1 MKFKEFLEERVKDE
15 VCFDLCVED
24 IDDIVSATICPE
36 SGWNVSNWC
45 ITSAFRGVLDA
56 ECEIIPDSIESKY
69 GSYLVELKG
78 VSYTVA
84 NSFALSLGGHI
95 VTEEA
100 LKKLTT
106 GVAGVNTSDVDL
118 LKTRMNLLKLQHNG
132 IAVNAAVE
140 SINQRFTN
148 MLSESWRILNETEKV
163 VSE

>member
-15 VCFDLCVED
+15 VCFDLCVEG

-36 SGWNVSNWC
+36 SDWNVSNWC
-45 ITSAFRGVLDA
+45 ITNAFHGVLNA

-78 VSYTVA
+78 VSYTAA
-84 NSFALSLGGHI
+84 NNFALSLGGHI
-95 VTEEA
+95 TTEA
-100 LKKLTT
+100 AVKKLTT
-106 GVAGVNTSDVDL
+106 GVAVVNADDIDL
-118 LKTRMNLLKLQHNG
+118 LRLCMDLLKLQHNG

-148 MLSESWRILNETEKV
+148 MLSESWHILKETEKV

>member
-15 VCFDLCVED
+15 VGFDLCVEGISD
-24 IDDIVSATICPE
+24 PVQATICPE
-36 SGWNVSNWC
+36 KDWNVSNWY
-45 ITSAFRGVLDA
+45 ITNTFHDMLDA
-56 ECEIIPDSIESKY
+56 ECEIIPGSIESKY

-78 VSYTVA
+78 VSYTAA

-95 VTEEA
+95 TTEEA

-106 GVAGVNTSDVDL
+106 GVAAVNTSDVDL